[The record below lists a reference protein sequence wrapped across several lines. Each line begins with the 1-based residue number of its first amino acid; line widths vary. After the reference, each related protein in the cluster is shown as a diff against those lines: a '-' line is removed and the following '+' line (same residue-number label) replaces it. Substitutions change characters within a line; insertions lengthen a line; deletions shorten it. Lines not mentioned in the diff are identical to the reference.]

1 MVACSRG
8 PAYSSLTVR
17 RYSHTHSAKAR
28 DSLELRSDRMTAS
41 SWPRIRGVG
50 LGAGRGNAVEQAVEF
65 VMFQDGG
72 DVEPL
77 DERAAVIASRHN
89 AVVFELNQRLL
100 DGNPA
105 DPQAVRDFIA
115 VDAVPAAQFAGQ

>member
-1 MVACSRG
+1 
-8 PAYSSLTVR
+8 
-17 RYSHTHSAKAR
+17 
-28 DSLELRSDRMTAS
+28 
-41 SWPRIRGVG
+41 
-50 LGAGRGNAVEQAVEF
+50 
-65 VMFQDGG
+65 MFQDGG

-105 DPQAVRDFIA
+105 DPRPCAISLRSTRSPLRSLPVNSRLRMWATTWSF
-115 VDAVPAAQFAGQ
+115 P